1 MNRSCVKSLSICLA
15 VMMMII
21 AMVPRVEAGFSPTV
35 LKDSSDD
42 REGSLLQVRKV
53 LEMKMVKE
61 RLESLGFTE
70 RDIQSRLTE
79 MSDDQLHNL
88 ALSLDEIQVGG
99 DSGLGIIIG
108 LLIIVILVVVLL
120 QLTGHKV
127 IVR

>member
-1 MNRSCVKSLSICLA
+1 MNRTCVKSLSICLA
-15 VMMMII
+15 IMMII
-21 AMVPRVEAGFSPTV
+21 IGVIPKVEAGFAPTV
-35 LKDSSDD
+35 LKDSSSD
-42 REGSLLQVRKV
+42 REGSLLQIRKV
-53 LEMKMVKE
+53 LEIKMVKE

-70 RDIQSRLTE
+70 QEIQSRLTE
-79 MSDDQLHNL
+79 MSDDQLHDL

-99 DSGLGIIIG
+99 DSGLGIVIG

>member
-1 MNRSCVKSLSICLA
+1 
-15 VMMMII
+15 
-21 AMVPRVEAGFSPTV
+21 
-35 LKDSSDD
+35 
-42 REGSLLQVRKV
+42 LQIRKV

-61 RLESLGFTE
+61 RLESLGLTE
-70 RDIQSRLTE
+70 QEIQSRLTE

-99 DSGLGIIIG
+99 DGGLGIIIG